1 MRRPLRRR
9 LRAICVPAS
18 LSLIVLSC
26 DVQPPA
32 HPIFAS
38 GRAIAPAGDTLLAVT
53 RAGLAGIEV
62 TDRRTGAVDTLGLGQ
77 LVSPHQIELFG
88 DRWYVS
94 DVDQGRPSVVVLTP
108 DGRVER
114 RYDLRRWGAV
124 PHQFAVLPDGRLVI
138 ETSGR
143 LLALRNDTA
152 TTFVEFPAGPKSGL
166 LASASGG
173 VLHALPDR
181 HITLYNEFGNV
192 RWRIDWPWL
201 ETAFV
206 TDLSVDSNGRIH
218 VIAGVPSDGTF
229 IVYNLANTT
238 GEVVR
243 WSVPGPYASFTVDH
257 FGEIRADSALGM
269 LPDSIPAEA
278 R

>member
-1 MRRPLRRR
+1 MTRHRV
-9 LRAICVPAS
+9 RAGCSLAG
-18 LSLIVLSC
+18 LSLLVVSC

-32 HPIFAS
+32 HPIFAD

-53 RAGLAGIEV
+53 RGGLAGIEV
-62 TDRRTGAVDTLGLGQ
+62 TDRRTGAVDTLGLGA
-77 LVSPHQIELFG
+77 LVSPHQVELFG
-88 DRWYVS
+88 DRWFVS
-94 DVDQGRPSVVVLTP
+94 DVDQGRPSVVVLSL
-108 DGRVER
+108 DGRVQR
-114 RYDLRRWGAV
+114 RYDLRRWNAV
-124 PHQFAVLPDGRLVI
+124 PHQFAVLPDGRLII
-138 ETSGR
+138 ETSSR
-143 LLALRNDTA
+143 LLALDRDSA

-166 LASASGG
+166 LASAGGG

-206 TDLSVDSNGRIH
+206 TDLSVDANGRIH

-257 FGEIRADSALGM
+257 FGEIRADAARGSR
-269 LPDSIPAEA
+269 PDSVPTA